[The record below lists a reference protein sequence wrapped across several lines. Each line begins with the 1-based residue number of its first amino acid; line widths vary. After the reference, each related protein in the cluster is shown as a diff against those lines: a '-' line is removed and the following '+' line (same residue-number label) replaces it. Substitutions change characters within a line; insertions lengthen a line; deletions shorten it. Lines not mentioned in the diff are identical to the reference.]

1 MSAIEEIDDDTQL
14 EGIMIDLFDQ
24 FGIAVEELGDH
35 CYYIK
40 PDTVFAGDAFPGMRE
55 IGMSITFDR
64 KTAMSNEQMSF
75 ITWDHPLVST
85 CLDLMLNGEQGSS
98 SFGQIPVH
106 KPKLD

>member
-40 PDTVFAGDAFPGMRE
+40 PDTVFAGDAFQHEE
-55 IGMSITFDR
+55 IGMSITLTER
-64 KTAMSNEQMSF
+64 LQ
-75 ITWDHPLVST
+75 
-85 CLDLMLNGEQGSS
+85 CLTN
-98 SFGQIPVH
+98 
-106 KPKLD
+106 K